1 MLTGGDVEV
10 LVKKANQAVV
20 IAPSAGDPEGGLPP
34 LPPLKKIWDCFKE
47 EKGPAEPKRGKT
59 AGWRCRHCDQVFYP
73 VSAARATYH
82 LAQADF

>member
-1 MLTGGDVEV
+1 MPTGGD
-10 LVKKANQAVV
+10 LVVSAEEANQAVV
-20 IAPSAGDPEGGLPP
+20 VAPTTGDPGEDLPP